1 MTTERLNKHLD
12 KKGMSLLLNY
22 TLATKDKLVN
32 LRCNSAIY
40 EAFEKC
46 CKAQG
51 YTVSEALRGFMASTI
66 LGASVDVTN
75 SESVNNFTRDLMEL
89 YESGVLK

>member
-12 KKGMSLLLNY
+12 KNGMSLLLNY
-22 TLATKDKLVN
+22 TLATKDKLFN

-40 EAFEKC
+40 EAFEKV

-51 YTVSEALRGFMASTI
+51 YTVSEALRGFMASTL
-66 LGASVDVTN
+66 LGASVDV
-75 SESVNNFTRDLMEL
+75 SKQESVEAFTRDLVDL
-89 YESGVLK
+89 YEKGVLK